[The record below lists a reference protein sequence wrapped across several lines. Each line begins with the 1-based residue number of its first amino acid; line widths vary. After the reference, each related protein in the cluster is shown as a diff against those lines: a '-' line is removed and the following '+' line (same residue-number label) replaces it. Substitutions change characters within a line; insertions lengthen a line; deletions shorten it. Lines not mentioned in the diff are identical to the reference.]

1 MFDQIFILNCAAV
14 KFEIDNTLR
23 ICISVQAVYVLFFFF
38 FPESIRFIKRNFKL
52 LYVKFGREER
62 ERIRILRLSFT
73 IIDDFDPLDSAASS

>member
-38 FPESIRFIKRNFKL
+38 FQNRFDL
-52 LYVKFGREER
+52 SSE
-62 ERIRILRLSFT
+62 ILNYFT
-73 IIDDFDPLDSAASS
+73 